1 MKFKKDR
8 LLEYSALNL
17 VKNQKNKFIRV
28 VIMIKGGS
36 VAAENSLRPELIHT
50 IYRLKG
56 IHGCYRIY
64 FLAASTV
71 VQDEK
76 TFQSVSV

>member
-1 MKFKKDR
+1 
-8 LLEYSALNL
+8 
-17 VKNQKNKFIRV
+17 
-28 VIMIKGGS
+28 MIKGGS
-36 VAAENSLRPELIHT
+36 VAAQNSLRPELIHT

-56 IHGCYRIY
+56 IYGCYRIY